1 MGRPISILIPPERR
15 DEMSMILER
24 LARGEKVAHYE
35 TVRVAKDGRRIAV
48 SVTVSPI
55 RNAAGRIVGASAI
68 ARDITDHKRAEA
80 ATRERD
86 ALRHVAGLA
95 AAAAHEINNPL
106 TALVGQ
112 AQLLERTLD
121 LEERRRVEEILEA
134 AARIANIV
142 FRMTRVTELDL
153 IDAGPYVPQ
162 MLDLSKSSQP
172 AGRSA
177 RR

>member
-1 MGRPISILIPPERR
+1 M
-15 DEMSMILER
+15 
-24 LARGEKVAHYE
+24 
-35 TVRVAKDGRRIAV
+35 
-48 SVTVSPI
+48 
-55 RNAAGRIVGASAI
+55 
-68 ARDITDHKRAEA
+68 
-80 ATRERD
+80 
-86 ALRHVAGLA
+86 AGLA